1 LAALL
6 LLPWSS
12 FHRSCRCDGP
22 QEEAHDVLCSV
33 VLQNVPTVR
42 FNLRPKALYMAQMA
56 RRVILAHLGRDH
68 LDDKDYFGN
77 KRLELAGQ
85 MLALLFEDL
94 FKRFNE
100 ELKKTADMV
109 LSKVWGSMKRVFFF
123 VSCELSLCTACVCPT
138 QPNRAASY
146 DVIKSIRQDLITQ
159 GLANAIASG
168 NWSAKRF
175 KLERAGV
182 TEVSCIPSF
191 LSHET
196 RFHARCSP
204 ILLSN

>member
-1 LAALL
+1 VIAT
-6 LLPWSS
+6 
-12 FHRSCRCDGP
+12 

-42 FNLRPKALYMAQMA
+42 FNLRPKALYVAQMA

-109 LSKVWGSMKRVFFF
+109 LSKVRTYFGMS
-123 VSCELSLCTACVCPT
+123 AC
-138 QPNRAASY
+138 
-146 DVIKSIRQDLITQ
+146 
-159 GLANAIASG
+159 
-168 NWSAKRF
+168 
-175 KLERAGV
+175 
-182 TEVSCIPSF
+182 
-191 LSHET
+191 
-196 RFHARCSP
+196 
-204 ILLSN
+204 